1 MNLYH
6 LSDLTIYAIS
16 FYASANLVHLLEF
29 KYLACST
36 SFERRDVS
44 FGWFC
49 GGLFVAQKNIPH
61 DISVPKKGD
70 TYPKINIPNDYEAY
84 PAVLLANCIQLS
96 SSRFTGVCEQET
108 RRTFSCSNKAAIA
121 LPTICPCNVTCEA
134 VNLIFNI

>member
-1 MNLYH
+1 VNLYH

-84 PAVLLANCIQLS
+84 PAVLLADCIQLS
-96 SSRFTGVCEQET
+96 SGRSEPAFANRKPVVPSLVAT
-108 RRTFSCSNKAAIA
+108 RQP
-121 LPTICPCNVTCEA
+121 LHCPPFA
-134 VNLIFNI
+134 RAMSPAKQ